1 MGNLSENFNKE
12 QFACNCGQC
21 NKEFRISLT
30 LIGILEDLAAVK
42 KIPLTIKKGY
52 VCGSTQDQADIVK
65 KNYHALGKA
74 VDISTAPDKLIET
87 FRYLETF
94 PEITG
99 LGINLKENFI
109 HIDLRDKEPI
119 KWIYLN
125 NEYTEL
131 STEIRSKYGLGD
143 DVQKQSIP
151 APATI
156 EVNI

>member
-12 QFACNCGQC
+12 QFACQCGQC
-21 NKEFRISLT
+21 NKELRISLT
-30 LIGILEDLAAVK
+30 LIGILEDLVAFK
-42 KIPLTIKKGY
+42 KLPIKIKKGY

-74 VDISTAPDKLIET
+74 VDISVEPGKLIET

-94 PEITG
+94 PEING
-99 LGINLKENFI
+99 LGINIKENFI

-119 KWIYLN
+119 KWVYEG
-125 NEYTEL
+125 NEYSEL
-131 STEIRSKYGLGD
+131 TPALRQKYNLGD
-143 DVQKQSIP
+143 NVSKNNIP
-151 APATI
+151 APATL